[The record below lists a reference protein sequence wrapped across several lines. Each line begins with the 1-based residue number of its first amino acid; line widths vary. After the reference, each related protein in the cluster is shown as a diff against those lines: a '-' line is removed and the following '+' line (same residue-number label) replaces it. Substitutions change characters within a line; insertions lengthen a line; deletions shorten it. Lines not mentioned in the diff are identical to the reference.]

1 LFNDFE
7 EFELDDTYIG
17 PDISI
22 SYPEWKLCS
31 LKRL

>member
-17 PDISI
+17 PDVSI
-22 SYPEWKLCS
+22 SYPE
-31 LKRL
+31 